1 MRRVLHAL
9 AVALT
14 AGVVLNCAEQPVDP
28 MTSTPVDAASA
39 QFSVS
44 SVNRYIVTL
53 KSGVGN
59 PDTLADQ
66 LTRAHGGVLHVVY
79 RHALKGF
86 VLTLPEPAV
95 AALSQ
100 HPLVQAI
107 EPDQLMM
114 ATITQ
119 PNATWGLDRI
129 DQRTLPRNTSYTY
142 SSTGTGVRVY
152 IMDTGIRTT
161 HSEFAGRASVG
172 FDAFGGSGLD
182 CNGHGTHVAGTVAGN
197 TWGVAKAAQVVAV
210 RVLDCAG
217 SGTTSGVIAGI
228 DWVTGNHI
236 KPAVV
241 NMSLAGAASS
251 ALDNAVNNSIAA
263 GVTYVVAAG
272 NANANAC
279 NSSPARVPA
288 VLTVGSST
296 KADARSSFSN
306 WGTCLDLFAPGSSIT
321 SAWYQSDT
329 QAVTISGTSMAS
341 PHVAGAAALYLESY
355 PQATATQVASAI
367 IGAATTGV
375 ITSPSGSPNRLLYT
389 VFAPDT
395 STPPP
400 PPPPPTSPCTA
411 TCTMYTGTL
420 SGPGDTEVVTGS
432 RYTAIAGTHEGWLQ
446 AGAGTDFDLY
456 LYRYNGSSWSIVAQS
471 LTAGSSSEHITF
483 TGTAGEYRW
492 RVISRTGSGAYSL
505 WVQKP

>member
-9 AVALT
+9 AVVLT
-14 AGVVLNCAEQPVDP
+14 AGVALNCAEQPVDP
-28 MTSTPVDAASA
+28 MSSTPVEPASA

-53 KSGVGN
+53 KSGAGD
-59 PDTLADQ
+59 PDAIADQ
-66 LTRAHGGVLHVVY
+66 LMRAHGGNLHFVY

-86 VLTLPEPAV
+86 VLTLPEPAA

-114 ATITQ
+114 ATTTQ

-142 SSTGTGVRVY
+142 TSTGAGVRVY

-161 HSEFAGRASVG
+161 HSDFAGRASVG
-172 FDAFGGSGLD
+172 FDAFGGNGQD

-197 TWGVAKAAQVVAV
+197 TWGVAKAAQLVAV
-210 RVLDCAG
+210 RVLDCGG

-228 DWVTGNHI
+228 DWVTGNHV

-241 NMSLAGAASS
+241 NMSLAGGGSA

-263 GVTYVVAAG
+263 GVTYAVAAG

-279 NSSPARVPA
+279 NSSPARVPSA
-288 VLTVGSST
+288 LTVGSST

-329 QAVTISGTSMAS
+329 QIATVSGTSMAS

-355 PQATATQVASAI
+355 PQATAAQVTSAI

-389 VFAPDT
+389 MFAPDT
-395 STPPP
+395 TSPPP
-400 PPPPPTSPCTA
+400 PPPSQTSPCTA
-411 TCTMYTGTL
+411 SCTKYTGTL
-420 SGPGDTEVVTGS
+420 SGSGDTDSPSGA

-446 AGAGTDFDLY
+446 GGAGTDFDLY
-456 LYRYNGSSWSIVAQS
+456 LYRYNGSTWVIVAQS
-471 LTAGSSSEHITF
+471 VTPGSSSEHITF

-492 RVISRTGSGAYSL
+492 RVISSTGSGAYSL